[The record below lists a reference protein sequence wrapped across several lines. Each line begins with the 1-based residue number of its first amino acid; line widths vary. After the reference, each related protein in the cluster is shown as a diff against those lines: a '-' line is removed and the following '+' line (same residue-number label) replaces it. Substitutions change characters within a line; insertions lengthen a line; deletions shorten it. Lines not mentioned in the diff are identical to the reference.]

1 MSKNK
6 EKNYYICGNL
16 DMETN
21 TSELQQANGGTA
33 EFYTVLAFDE
43 VAFVLVCLPR
53 TGTLD
58 RDRLETAA

>member
-1 MSKNK
+1 
-6 EKNYYICGNL
+6 
-16 DMETN
+16 MEAN
-21 TSELQQANGGTA
+21 ASELQQAGVGGGTA

-43 VAFVLVCLPR
+43 VAFVMVCLPR